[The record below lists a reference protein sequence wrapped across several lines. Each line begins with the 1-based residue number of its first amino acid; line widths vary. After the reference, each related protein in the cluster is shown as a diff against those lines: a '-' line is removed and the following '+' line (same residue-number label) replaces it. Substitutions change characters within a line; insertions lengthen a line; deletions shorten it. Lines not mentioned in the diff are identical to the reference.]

1 VNYKKEIQK
10 RNKRNLDV
18 GKMLPLYMLLFL
30 PVFVAAQGSQS
41 TKTLNREMMQNNS
54 TDSLDWI
61 GESFLNIVDTPVS
74 KSCDNIEGI
83 DNNDYLWLNV
93 DNSIHF

>member
-1 VNYKKEIQK
+1 
-10 RNKRNLDV
+10 
-18 GKMLPLYMLLFL
+18 MLPLYMLLFL

-61 GESFLNIVDTPVS
+61 GENFLNIVDTPVS

-83 DNNDYLWLNV
+83 DNN
-93 DNSIHF
+93 IC